1 MEMQELHFGHRRVC
15 LYRLEQGSAP
25 LVYSIDYHENGQL
38 LQEELRPCHHA
49 MSLGSK
55 TFSL

>member
-1 MEMQELHFGHRRVC
+1 MQELHFGHRRVC